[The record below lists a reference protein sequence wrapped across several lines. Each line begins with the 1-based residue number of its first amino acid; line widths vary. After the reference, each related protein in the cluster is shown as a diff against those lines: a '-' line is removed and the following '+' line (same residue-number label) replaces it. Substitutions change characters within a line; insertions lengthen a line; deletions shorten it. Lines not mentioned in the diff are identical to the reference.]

1 MFNSLKYLQSKRFER
16 VSLSLNRITRLLE
29 LMGNPQDKLKCIHV
43 AGTNG
48 KGSTCAFISS
58 ILREQGLKT
67 GMFTSPYIEQF
78 GERIQINGENITD
91 DDMDRICEKIKPLAE
106 QVEAETGEHPTEF
119 ELVTALCFE
128 YYAEQEV
135 DIAVIE
141 VGMGGR
147 YDATNVIKP
156 LVCVITNIGYDHM
169 KYLGTSIT
177 QIALEKSGIIKKDTP
192 VVIGLQ
198 EHSFESQAVIISVV
212 TVCNNLDDIDESR
225 KYIVGVEQHKDVV
238 RSFSETKFEY
248 KGEVFETGFIATYE
262 IENACTAIETV
273 RCLSRYGIDVSY
285 ETIYNGVKK
294 TRWPGRFEVF
304 EKDGVKVI
312 VDGAHNSQGVTKLFE
327 SLEDLEGFEFRKVIG
342 VFGCLDDKD
351 YQFMIN
357 IARLSIEEVC
367 LYKVDSKRAESPN
380 ILKQYFRFIKAFVC
394 NSPEKALEKAIER
407 AKIKGDIVVAFGSLY
422 SVGRIRNFL
431 E

>member
-48 KGSTCAFISS
+48 KGSTCAFIST
-58 ILREQGLKT
+58 ILREQGLKV

-78 GERIQINGENITD
+78 CERIQINGENITD
-91 DDMDRICEKIKPLAE
+91 EDMDRICEKIKPLAE

-169 KYLGTSIT
+169 KYLGNSIT
-177 QIALEKSGIIKKDTP
+177 QIALEKAGIIKKDTP

-198 EHSFESQAVIISVV
+198 EHSFESQVVIIYAV
-212 TVCNNLDDIDESR
+212 TTCNNFDDFEESR
-225 KYIVGVEQHKDVV
+225 KYVVGVEQHKDIV
-238 RSFSETKFEY
+238 RTFSETKFEY

-273 RCLSRYGIDVSY
+273 GCLSRYGIDVSY
-285 ETIYNGVKK
+285 ETIYSGVKK

-327 SLEDLEGFEFRKVIG
+327 SLEDLEDYEFRKVIG
-342 VFGCLDDKD
+342 VFGCLEDKD
-351 YQFMIN
+351 YNFMID
-357 IARLSIEEVC
+357 IARISIEEVC
-367 LYKVDSKRAESPN
+367 IYEVDSKRAMKPFQ
-380 ILKQYFRFIKAFVC
+380 IKKLFRFIRSYVC
-394 NSPEKALEKAIER
+394 YSPEEAVAKAIEH
-407 AKIKGDIVVAFGSLY
+407 AKEKGDIVVAFGSLY